1 MAPLEMIAIGK
12 KLSNIYQNLCAPV
25 CRRHGV
31 NQTGFDV
38 LMFFANNPQYNT
50 ASDVCNIRGIK
61 SGIASVAIDSLIKN
75 GLLCRTEDEADRRKR
90 RLAVTEK
97 AAPIIE
103 EGREMQAKFTA
114 ALRQNITDEEFKE
127 IALENGI
134 IDVEIERDVTDRCED
149 FCESVVN
156 FAKALKESDL
166 KYNKVNL

>member
-1 MAPLEMIAIGK
+1 MINLAPLEMIAIGK

-50 ASDVCNIRGIK
+50 AGDVCNIRGIK

-75 GLLCRTEDEADRRKR
+75 GLLCRAEDEADRRKR

-114 ALRQNITDEEFKE
+114 ALRQNITDEEF
-127 IALENGI
+127 AA
-134 IDVEIERDVTDRCED
+134 IE
-149 FCESVVN
+149 SLSKKIN
-156 FAKALKESDL
+156 
-166 KYNKVNL
+166 YNISLIEKGGRSYD